1 MGIRLVAIETLPDL
15 FRSLSA
21 TCLYLLL
28 ACLCGSAIAKPFSNN
43 TPTRISA
50 FLENRFTNRTGGM
63 VIGIIDKE
71 GSQIFSAGQVS
82 EKNPL
87 KPEAD
92 TIFEIGSVT
101 KTFTSLLA
109 LDMQRRAELKLSD
122 PISRHL
128 PGGTKVPKFNG
139 QEITIHNL
147 AAQDS
152 GLPFNPDNFDR
163 TDFPD
168 SYNRYSEKL
177 LHEFLAT
184 FQLTNAPG
192 TRFQYSNTGMA
203 LLGHIMERISGESF
217 GQLVEE
223 RIAKPLAM
231 NDTRSKLTAGMSAR
245 MAQGH
250 DTDGKPHPNLELQI
264 FAGAGNLKSTA
275 NDLLKYI
282 AAQVGLR
289 ETPSSTLM
297 KRTHRQLHKRAR
309 GFGNTSMPWVDQ
321 GIHQPSGS
329 SLLGHAGGTG
339 GFSSFV
345 GFDLKQQ
352 RGVVVLSSDRS
363 LGASSSIGWTLL
375 QQMPLSEHNLRYL
388 IREVTGVGVS
398 LALDEP
404 TGWLRI
410 NHVFKHSSAGRS
422 DLRKGT
428 LIRSINGTSTKN
440 RSMAE
445 CLKLFG
451 GDEGATI
458 SLEIVEPSQTD
469 AKSVTVT
476 REKFLTSD

>member
-15 FRSLSA
+15 FRPLSA
-21 TCLYLLL
+21 TCLFLLL
-28 ACLCGSAIAKPFSNN
+28 ACLCGSAIAKPFSNS
-43 TPTRISA
+43 TSTRISA
-50 FLENRFTNRTGGM
+50 FLENRFTNRAGGM

-71 GSQIFSAGQVS
+71 GSQIFSAGQES
-82 EKNPL
+82 EKNPR
-87 KPEAD
+87 KPDAN
-92 TIFEIGSVT
+92 TVFEIGSVT

-109 LDMQRRAELKLSD
+109 LDMQRRGELKLSD

-177 LHEFLAT
+177 LHEFLAD
-184 FQLTNAPG
+184 FLLTNAPG

-203 LLGHIMERISGESF
+203 LLGHIMERISGRSF

-231 NDTRSKLTAGMSAR
+231 NDTRGKLTTGMSAR
-245 MAQGH
+245 MSQGH
-250 DTDGKPHPNLELQI
+250 DKDGKPHPNLELQI

-282 AAQVGLR
+282 AAQIGLR
-289 ETPSSTLM
+289 KTTFSALI
-297 KRTHRQLHKRAR
+297 KRSHRQLHESSS
-309 GFGNTSMPWVDQ
+309 GFGNTAMPWVDQ
-321 GIHQPSGS
+321 GVYQPTNSH
-329 SLLGHAGGTG
+329 LLGHAGGTG

-345 GFDLKQQ
+345 GFDLRQH

-363 LGASSSIGWTLL
+363 GGASSSIGWTIL
-375 QQMPLSEHNLRYL
+375 QQQPLSEHNLHYL
-388 IREVTGVGVS
+388 VREVSGVGVS
-398 LALDEP
+398 LAINESDGRLQV
-404 TGWLRI
+404 
-410 NHVFKHSSAGRS
+410 NHVFKHSSAGRAG
-422 DLRKGT
+422 LLTGT
-428 LIRSINGTSTKN
+428 VIRSINGTSTEN

-451 GDEGATI
+451 GKKGTTI
-458 SLEIVEPSQTD
+458 SLEIVEPGQKD
-469 AKSVTVT
+469 AKTVTVT